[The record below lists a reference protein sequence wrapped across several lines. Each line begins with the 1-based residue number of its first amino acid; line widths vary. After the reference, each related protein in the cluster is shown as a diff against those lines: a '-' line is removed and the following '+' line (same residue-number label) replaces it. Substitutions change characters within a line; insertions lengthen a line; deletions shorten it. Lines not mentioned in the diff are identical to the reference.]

1 MRRFFPILLVL
12 ALFTGACGD
21 DASTTT
27 ITGPATT
34 VGPGGVD
41 GEIGALVAEAE
52 RVRGLEFFDE
62 PTVAIVSQADLAER
76 VRLQIEEDLDP
87 EEVAVL
93 QRLYELLGLLDG
105 SVDLGQAYRD
115 LYAEQVGGFYDGDTG
130 ELVVSSGGSGL
141 SALSRTI
148 VVHELIHALTDQ
160 HYGFDDRST
169 ALVDTKQYE
178 EAVALQALVE
188 GDATYYQLIYMQELP
203 VDDQLDAIQES
214 LGVDTAVIDSLPVWF
229 GEDLTFPYDSGFGF
243 VSRLVQEHGVV
254 GVNQAYER
262 PPTTTEQIIHPE
274 KYFAQEPAR
283 EVALPAAEVA
293 GYEVFEEGSFGEWNL
308 MLYLLDGVSRG
319 DAVVGAAGWGGDRY
333 RLYWNGTDLLFAY
346 LYEGDTPRDAEE
358 FAEYLIDSVAAR
370 MDVGSAQGGDVTT
383 FPGGSAYAYVERAGQ
398 RVLFVA
404 SFDRALGISLVESL
418 RGGGA
423 LLESAPQ

>member
-1 MRRFFPILLVL
+1 MRRLFLLLIVL
-12 ALFTGACGD
+12 ALVAGACGD
-21 DASTTT
+21 DATLSST
-27 ITGPATT
+27 TGPATT
-34 VGPGGVD
+34 LAPGGAD
-41 GEIGALVAEAE
+41 GEIAALVAEAE
-52 RVRGLEFFDE
+52 RVRGLEFFDQ
-62 PTVAIVSQADLAER
+62 PTVTVVTQAELAER
-76 VRLQIEEDLDP
+76 VRIQIEEDLDP

-130 ELVVSSGGSGL
+130 EMVVSAGGSGL
-141 SALSRTI
+141 SPLSKTI

-169 ALVDTKQYE
+169 TLVDAKQYE

-188 GDATYYQLIYMQELP
+188 GDATYYQLIYMQDLP
-203 VDDQLDAIQES
+203 IDEHLDAIEES
-214 LGVDTAVIDSLPVWF
+214 LGVDTAVINSLPSWF
-229 GEDLTFPYDSGFGF
+229 AEDLTFPYDSGFGF
-243 VSRLVQEHGVV
+243 VARLVHELGIV

-262 PPTTTEQIIHPE
+262 PPTTTEQILHPE

-283 EVALPAAEVA
+283 EVSMPAAEVA
-293 GYEVFEEGSFGEWNL
+293 GYEVFEEGIFGEWNL

-319 DAVVGAAGWGGDRY
+319 NAVVGAGGWGGDRY

-370 MDVGSAQGGDVTT
+370 MDVGSPQGGDVTT
-383 FPGGSAYAYVERAGQ
+383 FPGGSAYAYVERSGQ
-398 RVLFVA
+398 RVLFVGA
-404 SFDRALGISLVESL
+404 LDRGLGISLVESL
-418 RGGGA
+418 RNGGA
-423 LLESAPQ
+423 LP